1 MKTCVR
7 VILGSLLLAGAAT
20 AAAGEPILPVFRL
33 ADFSHPLLIDNVF
46 SAMQPGTRTIFHEL
60 EDGECKVNLVVVT
73 DTVKHDFR
81 GAYAG
86 LWARAVTDKVWADP
100 QRDGKR
106 GVLLED
112 TTDWYG

>member
-1 MKTCVR
+1 MKTCAHVL
-7 VILGSLLLAGAAT
+7 LGSLLLTGSA
-20 AAAGEPILPVFRL
+20 AAAGGGPIQPVFHL
-33 ADFSHPLLIDNVF
+33 ADFSAPLLIDNVF

-73 DTVKHDFR
+73 NTAKHDFR

-100 QRDGKR
+100 ECNGKR
-106 GVLLED
+106 GVLL
-112 TTDWYG
+112 